1 MAKFLL
7 KFFSIFCIISGIIIS
22 FYFFLK
28 VDKEYNIDL
37 NNSTLMAET
46 GQVGDFIGGIVGTIF
61 SLAGFLI
68 LILTLSEQ
76 TKFVYKERFESKFF
90 DLLKIHR
97 ENIQEMSS
105 NSKSGRKELHDI
117 FSQFLKC
124 KQEIMFF
131 FKKKK
136 DYHIYKNDY
145 LSKLRESLIITNKD
159 INVVTLAK
167 LNIPY
172 IIIFYGLSSEGKE
185 AIKDQFKNKYHPEF
199 YEPILDFLSMKP
211 IKESKYYDNW
221 NVLHRIADKQNRK
234 RAFEIIRILRNN
246 PNYKDDGYPN
256 IIDKVEKNI
265 YPNNYI
271 KFYGGH
277 QYKLGH
283 YFRHLFQTFTFIN
296 EEKKLSRQEKYFY
309 AKTLRAQLSTSE
321 QLLLFINSISH
332 LGLVWDLSPKIQK
345 RKIDFFYIKRI
356 KNKRL
361 ITNYNLVKNLPS
373 QSIFGIKYKE
383 FYPDVKYE
391 IEED

>member
-1 MAKFLL
+1 MTKFLL
-7 KFFSIFCIISGIIIS
+7 KFFSIASIVSGISIS
-22 FYFFLK
+22 VYFFLK
-28 VDKEYNIDL
+28 VNNEYNIDL
-37 NNSTLMAET
+37 ESSTLMAET

-68 LILTLSEQ
+68 LILTFSEQ
-76 TKFVYKERFESKFF
+76 TKFAYKERFESKFF

-97 ENIQEMSS
+97 ENIQEMAS
-105 NSKSGRKELHDI
+105 NSKNGRKELHDI

-131 FKKKK
+131 FKRKKE
-136 DYHIYKNDY
+136 YQIYQKDY
-145 LSKLRESLIITNKD
+145 LSRLKTSLAVTNKN
-159 INVVTLAK
+159 INLITLAK
-167 LNIPY
+167 LNISY

-185 AIKDQFKNKYHPEF
+185 AIKDQFKKKYHPEF
-199 YEPILDFLSMKP
+199 YEPILDFLTMKP

-221 NVLHRIADKQNRK
+221 NNINKIADKRNRK
-234 RAFEIIRILRNN
+234 KAFEIIRTLRNN
-246 PNYKDDGYPN
+246 QNYKDDGYPN
-256 IIDKVEKNI
+256 IVDKAEKNV

-277 QYKLGH
+277 QYKLSH

-296 EEKKLSRQEKYFY
+296 EQKILNKHEKYFY

-332 LGLVWDLSPKIQK
+332 LGLVWDLVPKIQR
-345 RKIDFFYIKRI
+345 RKIDPFYNNRI

-383 FYPDVKYE
+383 FYPEIKYE